1 MKWRILLLSA
11 ILALGWWGWGLR
23 GGDEVVVCD
32 VGQGSG
38 AIIISGRTQ
47 MLVDTGPENGKMLDC
62 LEKYMPAGDK
72 KIEAVVISHWDT
84 DHGGGLEK
92 IKKYYTVE
100 QIYSS
105 AELGKNDILRFGKYV
120 IEVVWP
126 EIISGDDNADSVVLR
141 VDHEGKIFWFLG
153 DITADVEQYL
163 SWRNLWSFDI
173 AQDKGGVLVA
183 SHHGS
188 KSATTKEM
196 LEAIKPAEVIIS
208 VGKNNRYG
216 HPSQEVI
223 DRLNGLGISYRRTD
237 EKGDII
243 YAWQK

>member
-11 ILALGWWGWGLR
+11 ILALVWWGWGWR
-23 GGDEVVVCD
+23 GRDEIVVCD
-32 VGQGSG
+32 VGQGNG
-38 AIIISGRTQ
+38 AIIMSGRTQ
-47 MLVDTGPENGKMLDC
+47 VLVDTGPESGKMLDC

-72 KIEAVVISHWDT
+72 KIETVIISHWDA
-84 DHGGGLEK
+84 DHSGGLEK
-92 IKKYYTVE
+92 IKKYYQIE

-105 AELGKNDILRFGKYV
+105 VEVRKNDVLRLGKCV

-126 EIISGDDNADSVVLR
+126 EVVTGDDNADSIVLR
-141 VDHEGKIFWFLG
+141 VEWEGEYFWFLG
-153 DITADVEQYL
+153 DITAEVEQFL
-163 SWRNLWSFDI
+163 SWRNLWSVRQ

-188 KSATTKEM
+188 KTATSNEL
-196 LEAIKPAEVIIS
+196 LETLKPEEVIIS

-223 DRLNGLGISYRRTD
+223 DRLINQRIKFRRTD
-237 EKGDII
+237 KEGDIM
-243 YAWQK
+243 YVW